1 MGRVT
6 TFWIYLVYVVEYI
19 GHCMFSN
26 AGHSVRFPTAC
37 LPIGENSRWKKD
49 FSGKHYNESWARK
62 EIQG

>member
-26 AGHSVRFPTAC
+26 ARHSVRFPTAC
-37 LPIGENSRWKKD
+37 LPIGENSRWKK
-49 FSGKHYNESWARK
+49 KILVRNYNESQARK